1 MVPGGATGINVREEI
16 RLIRLNGGRCSTRRD
31 DTCPAGRGLRVFLEE
46 AVPAGGGP

>member
-16 RLIRLNGGRCSTRRD
+16 RLIRLNGGSTWRD